1 VSERSEPRKGI
12 DGSRSSP
19 SSPEGPE
26 RGTDP
31 GGLSRRAFLGTTAAV
46 GGALILS
53 GTEACSA
60 PDVPREHRA
69 GSIRANEPYPLSDFE
84 LDEVSIT
91 ELHAGM
97 VSGRWSSREIT
108 EMYLRR
114 IEEIDGQGPTL
125 RSVIETNP
133 DALEVAAERD
143 REREAGQVRGC
154 LHGIPIIVKDNIAT
168 RDRMTTTAGSYALEG
183 SIPPEDSGVARR
195 LRDAGAIL
203 LGKANLS
210 EWANFR
216 SSRSSSGWSGRG
228 GQCRNPYVLDRN
240 PCGSSS
246 GSGAAASAS
255 LCAAAIGTETNGSIV
270 CPSNAN
276 GVVGIKP
283 TVGLVS
289 RSRIIP
295 ISHTQDTA
303 GPMARTVRDAAM
315 VLGCI
320 TGVDPGD
327 PATAASEG
335 RAHADYTPFL
345 DPDGLHGARIGVAT
359 QYAEGHEAVEALFA
373 EALEVMR
380 GAGAIIIEIPAVDA
394 WRQMG
399 RPSGELMRYEFKAD
413 LNAYLSALGPD
424 APVRTLEEI
433 IAFNEGNADREMP
446 WFQQE
451 IFLQCQEMGPLT
463 DSAYTEALAAAMRL
477 SRDEGIDAV
486 MEEHEL
492 DAIVAPTGSPAWTT
506 DVINGDR
513 FLMSSSS
520 PAAIAG
526 YPNISVPMGFFTELP
541 VNISIWGRA
550 WSEPQLLRIAFAYEQ
565 LTRHRRKPKFIPAMD
580 L

>member
-1 VSERSEPRKGI
+1 M
-12 DGSRSSP
+12 SRNP
-19 SSPEGPE
+19 I
-26 RGTDP
+26 
-31 GGLSRRAFLGTTAAV
+31 SRRAFLGTSAAA
-46 GGALILS
+46 GGALALT
-53 GTEACSA
+53 GAEACA
-60 PDVPREHRA
+60 PADVPGDRA
-69 GSIRANEPYPLSDFE
+69 AAGRGANEPYPVSDFE
-84 LDEVSIT
+84 LEEVSIT

-97 VSGRWSSREIT
+97 VSGRWSSRDIT
-108 EMYLRR
+108 ELYLRR
-114 IEEIDGQGPTL
+114 IEEVDGGGPTL

-133 DALEVAAERD
+133 DAMEIAGERD

-154 LHGIPIIVKDNIAT
+154 LHGIPILLKDNVAT
-168 RDRMTTTAGSYALEG
+168 HDRMTTTAGSYALEG
-183 SIPPEDSGVARR
+183 SIPPEDSGVARK
-195 LRDAGAIL
+195 LREAGAVL

-289 RSRIIP
+289 RSLIIP

-315 VLGCI
+315 VLGCL
-320 TGVDPGD
+320 TGEDPAD
-327 PATAASEG
+327 PATAGSTG
-335 RAHADYTPFL
+335 NAHTDYTPFL
-345 DPDGLHGARIGVAT
+345 DPDGLDGARIGVAT
-359 QYAEGHEAVEALFA
+359 QYAEGHEGVDALFA
-373 EALEVMR
+373 AALDVMR
-380 GAGAIIIEIPAVDA
+380 QAGATVIDIPEVDA
-394 WRQMG
+394 WRRMG
-399 RPSGELMRYEFKAD
+399 RPSGEVMRYEFKAD
-413 LNAYLSALGPD
+413 LNAYLAALGPS
-424 APVRTLEEI
+424 APVKTLEEV
-433 IAFNEGNADREMP
+433 IAFNEANADREMP

-451 IFLQCQEMGPLT
+451 TFLQCQERGPLT
-463 DSAYTEALAAAMRL
+463 EQGYLDALAEALRL

-486 MEEHEL
+486 LAEHRL

-513 FLMSSSS
+513 YYMGSSS
-520 PAAIAG
+520 PAAISG
-526 YPNISVPMGFFTELP
+526 YPNISVPMGFVSELP

-565 LTRHRRKPKFIPAMD
+565 LTQHRRKPKFIPT
-580 L
+580 LNL